1 MPMIL
6 IVDGR
11 AADRQLVR
19 DVLDRI
25 GHAVIDAADAE
36 QALTKAR
43 DAKPDLI
50 LSEIL
55 LPGMD
60 GFEFCR
66 RLQQDPD
73 LRHVPFAFVTKYSG
87 SKFKQLARE
96 VGALR
101 VLSKPVEPQELR
113 PAVQELLSIGFVPD
127 ATQKLRRLDN
137 DAFRKR
143 HAKTVGSQL
152 EEKVAELEQLARRYK
167 LLSHTNQAI
176 VRITDRE
183 QLFPA
188 ICRIAVEHGD
198 LRFAAIVLMDQG
210 PQRVRLLAQYGDG
223 AGDHFIDFHAA
234 LSDSEAAGRSP
245 IQAALA
251 SGKPVISNDFLDD
264 ATAAPW
270 HDAARRAGIG
280 ASAVYPL
287 RENGVIV
294 GALELYASTSGFF
307 TAAMVATLEEMVE
320 DVAFALDNY
329 ARATAKMRAEKA
341 AADAAEFNRLLI
353 ASSPV
358 GIITYKA
365 AGPAVSAN
373 EAVAEMIGGTRE
385 QLKAQNFRKIES
397 WKKSGLLRLADQAL
411 AANRVVEH
419 DVHLPS
425 TTFGKE
431 AWFTSRLVPFRY
443 KSEQYLLA
451 LFSDITE
458 RIRGEQAL
466 RDKDQL
472 LSETQRIAQVGGWQS
487 DLLGGLTWCEE
498 MYRIYG
504 VSPATYNPTVESFLN
519 MIHPEDRSAM
529 QAWIAAELEGRNP
542 DDLEFRV
549 VRPDGSIRTI
559 NGRRE
564 PVYDSNKRL
573 TGLRGTAQDVTERK
587 EAERRIAYLNRV
599 YAMLS
604 GINSLIVHVSGRDE
618 LFREACRIA
627 VEAGGFRMSLIG
639 IVDRSTMEIVPVAWT
654 GMDED
659 LLTAV
664 KGFLSSKES
673 ASKTLMARAIR
684 EKKAVISNVV
694 HGDPQ
699 ILLSQRHAE
708 TGVRSLAV
716 LPLIV
721 ADEAVGILALYAHE
735 IEFFHDEELKLLT
748 ELVGDIA
755 FGIDHIEQ
763 QERLHYLAYFDRLTG
778 LANRRLFMDRVALH
792 LRNAASGGHQLA
804 LFMIDLER
812 FKNINDTLGWPA
824 GDALLRQV
832 AQWLTRNAGDA
843 SFVARVGADHFALVL
858 PKVAPEGDLDLLLEN
873 TMAAFLNHTF
883 QLNDVDYRIAAK
895 VGVALFPDDGAD
907 ADTLFKN
914 AEAAVKKAKVGGDR
928 YLFYAQR
935 MTDTVAG
942 SLGLENQ
949 LRQAVD
955 KGEFVIH
962 YQPKV
967 HLVSGALTG
976 AEALIRWNNPQTGLV
991 QPGRFIRI
999 LEETGLIREVGRWVL
1014 RNALAEH
1021 LRWRSAGLPAV
1032 RVAVNVS
1039 ALQLRSRGFIAEI
1052 EQIIAIAPDAAA
1064 GLELEITESLIM
1076 EDVKHSI
1083 ATLQAIRAMGV
1094 RIAIDDFGTGFSSLS
1109 YLSKLPVDTL
1119 KIDRSFVVDMEKGED
1134 GLTLVSV
1141 IINLAHALKLKVVA
1155 EGVETEEQLRQLRS
1169 LNCDEMQGYLY
1180 GKPVPGEIFERQ
1192 YLSRSARG

>member
-1 MPMIL
+1 MAMIL

-19 DVLDRI
+19 EVLDRI
-25 GHAVIDAADAE
+25 GHAVIDANDAE
-36 QALTKAR
+36 QALAKAR
-43 DAKPDLI
+43 DTKPDLI

-60 GFEFCR
+60 GFEFGR

-87 SKFKQLARE
+87 PKFEQLARD

-113 PAVQELLSIGFVPD
+113 AAVQELLSIGFVPD
-127 ATQKLRRLDN
+127 ATQRLRRLN
-137 DAFRKR
+137 TGGFHQR

-176 VRITDRE
+176 VRIPDRE

-210 PQRVRLLAQYGDG
+210 PQRVRLLARYGDG
-223 AGDHFIDFHAA
+223 ADGHFIDFHAA

-251 SGKPVISNDFLDD
+251 FGKPVISNDFLGDV
-264 ATAAPW
+264 TAAPW

-307 TAAMVATLEEMVE
+307 TAAMSATLEDMIE

-358 GIITYKA
+358 GIVTYKA
-365 AGPAVSAN
+365 AGPAVFAN
-373 EAVAEMIGGTRE
+373 EAAAELVGGTRK
-385 QLKAQNFRKIES
+385 QLKAQNFREIES
-397 WKKSGLLRLADQAL
+397 WKTSGLLRMADEAL
-411 AANRVVEH
+411 AADRVVEQDIH
-419 DVHLPS
+419 VSS
-425 TTFGKE
+425 TTFGKDV
-431 AWFTSRLVPFRY
+431 WFAGRLVPFRY

-458 RIRGEQAL
+458 RKRTEQ
-466 RDKDQL
+466 KFK
-472 LSETQRIAQVGGWQS
+472 
-487 DLLGGLTWCEE
+487 DLLEF
-498 MYRIYG
+498 
-504 VSPATYNPTVESFLN
+504 SPNALVIVNRDGDIVLVN
-519 MIHPEDRSAM
+519 A
-529 QAWIAAELEGRNP
+529 QA
-542 DDLEFRV
+542 
-549 VRPDGSIRTI
+549 I
-559 NGRRE
+559 NLFGWRRE
-564 PVYDSNKRL
+564 ELLGRKIEILMPERFAGKHLGHRRGFFAQPGVRAMGAQQGL
-573 TGLRGTAQDVTERK
+573 FGLRKDGTTFPTEISLSPLETDEGMWVMSAIRDITERK
-587 EAERRIAYLNRV
+587 EAEQRIAYLNRV

-604 GINSLIVHVSGRDE
+604 GINSLIVHVSDRDE

-639 IVDRSTMEIVPVAWT
+639 IVDQSKKQVVPLAT
-654 GMDED
+654 AGMDGD
-659 LLTAV
+659 LLTII
-664 KGFLSSKES
+664 KGIL
-673 ASKTLMARAIR
+673 ARGARDPNTMTARALR
-684 EKKAVISNVV
+684 ERTAIVSNIVENDAKIYM
-694 HGDPQ
+694 HQ
-699 ILLSQRHAE
+699 LHTRS
-708 TGVRSLAV
+708 GVRSLAI

-721 ADEAVGILALYAHE
+721 ANEAVGILALYANE
-735 IEFFHDEELKLLT
+735 PEFFHDEELKLLT
-748 ELVGDIA
+748 ALAGDIA

-763 QERLHYLAYFDRLTG
+763 QERLHYLAYFDGLTG

-812 FKNINDTLGWPA
+812 FKNINDSLGRPA

-832 AQWLTRNAGDA
+832 AKWLTENAEDA
-843 SFVARVGADHFALVL
+843 SLVARVDADHFALVL
-858 PKVAPEGDLDLLLEN
+858 PKVTQEEDVARLLEK
-873 TMAAFLNHTF
+873 TMTAFLAHPF
-883 QLNDVDYRIAAK
+883 QLNDVAYRIAAK
-895 VGVALFPDDGAD
+895 VGVVLFPDDGAD

-914 AEAAVKKAKVGGDR
+914 AEAAVKKAKVSGDQ
-928 YLFYAQR
+928 YLFYAQK

-949 LRQAVD
+949 LRQAID
-955 KGEFVIH
+955 NEEFVLD

-967 HLVSGALTG
+967 NLASGILTG
-976 AEALIRWNNPQTGLV
+976 AEALLRWHDPRTGLV
-991 QPGRFIRI
+991 PPGRFIRI
-999 LEETGLIREVGRWVL
+999 LEDTGLIREVGNWVL
-1014 RNALAEH
+1014 RKALAEH

-1032 RVAVNVS
+1032 RIAVNVS

-1052 EQIIAIAPDAAA
+1052 EQIISIAPDAAA

-1076 EDVKHSI
+1076 EDVKYSV

-1119 KIDRSFVVDMEKGED
+1119 KIDRSFVIDMANGED

-1155 EGVETEEQLRQLRS
+1155 EGVETDEQLRQLRS
-1169 LNCDEMQGYLY
+1169 LNCDEMQGYLF
-1180 GKPVPGEIFERQ
+1180 GKPVPSDVFERQ
-1192 YLSRSARG
+1192 YLSGSAGG